1 VQAAQ
6 YHTSM
11 NNFINRKNYI
21 QQLEK
26 LKDEHI
32 IKVVT
37 GLRRSGKSTLL
48 EIIAD
53 QIINSGVPEG
63 RVQQYNFEK
72 PIFPEYYTWR
82 DIYKDIIAKTDKE
95 NMNYIFLDE
104 PQQIPEFERLIDALF
119 VEKFIDLYVTGS
131 NAYFLSGEI
140 ATLLSGRYITIHILP
155 FSFGEYFESQ
165 KNTGLDKFT
174 LFNNYLYE
182 TSLPQGVL
190 LREQGADVQN
200 RYIQDVYNTIVE
212 KDISQRYNIQNM
224 RSFDNLSKFLM
235 GAVGSAISPS
245 SISKA
250 MKQDR
255 QNIHHSTVE
264 KYIEYLV
271 NSYVFYQVNRFD
283 IKGKQQLATQEKY
296 YLVDIG
302 FRNLKLGKFQHQ
314 DVGHILEN
322 IVYLELNRRGYQV
335 WIGKIGEYEVDF
347 IVKNALNKFEY
358 YQVTWSMSDPET
370 AEREIRPLKSI
381 NDNYPKY
388 IISADMVTSE
398 IEGIEHLNI
407 VDWLLN
413 QAN

>member
-1 VQAAQ
+1 
-6 YHTSM
+6 M
-11 NNFINRKNYI
+11 NRIISRKNYI

-48 EIIAD
+48 EIFAQ
-53 QIINSGVPEG
+53 QIIDFGIPAN
-63 RVQQYNFEK
+63 RIQQYNFEK
-72 PIFPEYYTWR
+72 PIFSEEYSWR
-82 DIYKDIIAKTDKE
+82 DIYKEILAQTDKE

-104 PQQIPEFERLIDALF
+104 PQQISEFERLIDALYT
-119 VEKFIDLYVTGS
+119 EKFIDLYVTGS

-155 FSFGEYFESQ
+155 FSFTEYLESQ
-165 KNTGLDKFT
+165 INTTLSKYE

-190 LREQGADVQN
+190 LRNQGTDIQN

-212 KDISQRYNIQNM
+212 KDIRQRYKIQNM

-235 GAVGSAISPS
+235 AAIGSAMSPS
-245 SISKA
+245 NISKA
-250 MKQDR
+250 MKQDC
-255 QNIHHSTVE
+255 QDIHHNTVE
-264 KYIEYLV
+264 RYIEYLV

-302 FRNLKLGKFQHQ
+302 FRNSKIGKFQYQ
-314 DVGHILEN
+314 DVEHILEN
-322 IVYLELNRRGYQV
+322 IVYLELNRRGYQI
-335 WIGKIGEYEVDF
+335 WLGKVGEYEVDF

-358 YQVTWSMSDPET
+358 YQVTWSMSNPKT

-381 NDNYPKY
+381 DDNYPKY
-388 IISADMVTSE
+388 IISTDIITAE
-398 IEGIEHLNI
+398 IEGIEQINI
-407 VDWLLN
+407 VDWLLKKE
-413 QAN
+413 

>member
-1 VQAAQ
+1 MSVL
-6 YHTSM
+6 
-11 NNFINRKNYI
+11 INRRNYI

-37 GLRRSGKSTLL
+37 GLRRSGKSTLF
-48 EIIAD
+48 EIYTQQMID
-53 QIINSGVPEG
+53 LGVPASS
-63 RVQQYNFEK
+63 VQQYNFEK
-72 PIFPEYYTWR
+72 PIFPSAYTWR
-82 DIYKDIIAKTDKE
+82 DIYKEILARADKE

-104 PQQIPEFERLIDALF
+104 PQQIPEFERLIDALY

-131 NAYFLSGEI
+131 NAYFLSSDL

-155 FSFGEYFESQ
+155 FSFAEFAESQ
-165 KNTGLDKFT
+165 KETALNQYE
-174 LFNNYLYE
+174 LFNAYLYE

-190 LREQGADVQN
+190 LRKQGADIQN
-200 RYIQDVYNTIVE
+200 MYIQDVYNTIVE
-212 KDISQRYNIQNM
+212 KDIRQRYNIQNM

-235 GAVGSAISPS
+235 GAIGSVVSPS
-245 SISKA
+245 NISKA

-255 QNIHHSTVE
+255 QDIHHNTVE

-302 FRNLKLGKFQHQ
+302 FRNLKLGKFQYQ

-322 IVYLELNRRGYQV
+322 IVYLELNRRGYQI
-335 WIGKIGEYEVDF
+335 WIGKFGEYEVDF

-358 YQVTWSMSDPET
+358 YQVTWSMSDPKT

-381 NDNYPKY
+381 EDNYPKY
-388 IISADMVTSE
+388 IISTDIITAE
-398 IEGIEHLNI
+398 IEGIEHVNI
-407 VDWLLN
+407 VDWLLKKE
-413 QAN
+413 

>member
-1 VQAAQ
+1 M
-6 YHTSM
+6 SGI
-11 NNFINRKNYI
+11 INRKNYI

-26 LKDEHI
+26 LKNEHI

-48 EIIAD
+48 EIFFFFFID
-53 QIINSGVPEG
+53 SGVPSN
-63 RVQQYNFEK
+63 RAQRYNFEQ
-72 PIFPEYYTWR
+72 PIFPPTYTWLE
-82 DIYKDIIAKTDKE
+82 IYKEILAQTDKE

-104 PQQIPEFERLIDALF
+104 PQQIFEFERLIDALYI
-119 VEKFIDLYVTGS
+119 EKNIDLYVTGS
-131 NAYFLSGEI
+131 NAYFLSGDL

-155 FSFGEYFESQ
+155 FSFDEYFESQ
-165 KNTGLDKFT
+165 KNTTLNKYE

-190 LREQGADVQN
+190 LRNQGANIQN
-200 RYIQDVYNTIVE
+200 MYIQDVYNTIVE
-212 KDISQRYNIQNM
+212 KDIRQRYNIQNM

-235 GAVGSAISPS
+235 GTIGSLVSPS
-245 SISKA
+245 NISKA
-250 MKQDR
+250 MKQDH
-255 QNIHHSTVE
+255 QDIHHNTVE
-264 KYIEYLV
+264 KYIEYLI

-302 FRNLKLGKFQHQ
+302 FRNLKLGKFQYQ

-322 IVYLELNRRGYQV
+322 IVYLELNRRGYQI

-347 IVKNALNKFEY
+347 IVKNVQNKFEY
-358 YQVTWSMSDPET
+358 YQVTWSMSDPTT

-381 NDNYPKY
+381 DDNYPKY
-388 IISADMVTSE
+388 IISTDIITSE
-398 IEGIEHLNI
+398 IGGIQHVNI
-407 VDWLLN
+407 VDWLLK
-413 QAN
+413 

>member
-1 VQAAQ
+1 M
-6 YHTSM
+6 SGL
-11 NNFINRKNYI
+11 ISRKNYI

-48 EIIAD
+48 EIFAE
-53 QIINSGVPEG
+53 QIMYSGVPAS
-63 RVQQYNFEK
+63 RVLQYNFEK
-72 PIFPEYYTWR
+72 PIFPKEYTWL
-82 DIYKDIIAKTDKE
+82 DIYKDILSKTDKE

-104 PQQIPEFERLIDALF
+104 PQQIPEFERLIDALYT
-119 VEKFIDLYVTGS
+119 EKFIDLYVTGS

-155 FSFGEYFESQ
+155 FSFGEYIESQ
-165 KNTGLDKFT
+165 TNTTLSKYE

-190 LREQGADVQN
+190 LRNQGADIQN

-212 KDISQRYNIQNM
+212 KDIRQRYNIQNM

-235 GAVGSAISPS
+235 GTIGSVVSPNN
-245 SISKA
+245 ISKA
-250 MKQDR
+250 MKQDK
-255 QNIHHSTVE
+255 QDIHHNTVE

-302 FRNLKLGKFQHQ
+302 FRNLKLGKFQYQ
-314 DVGHILEN
+314 DMGHILEN
-322 IVYLELNRRGYQV
+322 IVYLELNRRGYQI
-335 WIGKIGEYEVDF
+335 WIGKVGEYEVDF

-358 YQVTWSMSDPET
+358 YQVTWSMSDSKT

-381 NDNYPKY
+381 DDNYPKH
-388 IISADMVTSE
+388 IISTDIITSE
-398 IEGIEHLNI
+398 IEGIEHINI
-407 VDWLLN
+407 VDWLLKEK
-413 QAN
+413 

>member
-1 VQAAQ
+1 
-6 YHTSM
+6 
-11 NNFINRKNYI
+11 
-21 QQLEK
+21 

-48 EIIAD
+48 DMFAE
-53 QIINSGVPEG
+53 QIIDSGAPIN
-63 RVQQYNFEK
+63 RVQRYNFEK
-72 PIFPEYYTWR
+72 PIFPEEYTWR
-82 DIYKDIIAKTDKE
+82 DIYKDILSRTDKK

-104 PQQIPEFERLIDALF
+104 PQQISEFERLIDALYT
-119 VEKFIDLYVTGS
+119 EKYIDLYITGS

-140 ATLLSGRYITIHILP
+140 ATLLAGRYITIHILP
-155 FSFGEYFESQ
+155 FSFAEYLENHA
-165 KNTGLDKFT
+165 NTALNKYE

-190 LREQGADVQN
+190 LRNQGSDIQN
-200 RYIQDVYNTIVE
+200 RYVQDVYSTIVE
-212 KDISQRYNIQNM
+212 KDIRQKYNIQNM

-235 GAVGSAISPS
+235 GAIGSLVSPNN
-245 SISKA
+245 ISKA
-250 MKQDR
+250 MKQDK
-255 QNIHHSTVE
+255 QDIHHNTVE

-322 IVYLELNRRGYQV
+322 IVYLELNRRGYQI
-335 WIGKIGEYEVDF
+335 WIGKVGEYEVDF

-358 YQVTWSMSDPET
+358 YQVTWSMSDSKT

-381 NDNYPKY
+381 GDNYPKY
-388 IISADMVTSE
+388 VISTDIITSE
-398 IEGIEHLNI
+398 IEGIEHINI
-407 VDWLLN
+407 VDWLLKKE
-413 QAN
+413 

>member
-1 VQAAQ
+1 MKDLI
-6 YHTSM
+6 S
-11 NNFINRKNYI
+11 RKNYI

-26 LKDEHI
+26 LKNKHI

-48 EIIAD
+48 AMFAK
-53 QIINSGVPEG
+53 QIVASGVPSN
-63 RVQQYNFEK
+63 RVQQYNFER
-72 PIFPEYYTWR
+72 PIFPEEYTWR
-82 DIYKDIIAKTDKE
+82 DMYKDILSKTDKD

-104 PQQIPEFERLIDALF
+104 PQQIPEFERLIDALY
-119 VEKFIDLYVTGS
+119 VETNIDLYVTGS

-155 FSFGEYFESQ
+155 FSFSEFVESQ
-165 KNTGLDKFT
+165 QDSTLDKQD
-174 LFNNYLYE
+174 LFNYYLYE

-190 LREQGADVQN
+190 LRDQGADIQN

-212 KDISQRYNIQNM
+212 KDIRQRYNIQNM
-224 RSFDNLSKFLM
+224 RSFDNLSKYLM
-235 GAVGSAISPS
+235 GNIGSAVSPN

-250 MKQDR
+250 MKQDN
-255 QNIHHSTVE
+255 QNIHHNTVE

-283 IKGKQQLATQEKY
+283 IKGKQQLATKEKY

-302 FRNLKLGKFQHQ
+302 FRNLKLGKFHYQ

-322 IVYLELNRRGYQV
+322 IVYLELNRRGYQI

-347 IVKNALNKFEY
+347 IVRNMLNKFEY
-358 YQVTWSMSDPET
+358 YQVTWSISDPRT
-370 AEREIRPLKSI
+370 AEREIRPLKAI
-381 NDNYPKY
+381 DDNYPKY
-388 IISADMVTSE
+388 LISTDLITTE
-398 IEGIEHLNI
+398 IDGIEHINI
-407 VDWLLN
+407 IDWLLKK
-413 QAN
+413 

>member
-1 VQAAQ
+1 
-6 YHTSM
+6 M
-11 NNFINRKNYI
+11 NGLISRKNYV

-48 EIIAD
+48 EIFAQ
-53 QIINSGVPEG
+53 QIIELGVSAN

-72 PIFPEYYTWR
+72 PIFPEEYTWL
-82 DIYKDIIAKTDKE
+82 DIYKEILAKTNKE
-95 NMNYIFLDE
+95 DMNYIFLDE
-104 PQQIPEFERLIDALF
+104 PQQIPEFERLIDALY
-119 VEKFIDLYVTGS
+119 VEKSIDLYVTGS

-155 FSFGEYFESQ
+155 FSFDEYIECQ
-165 KNTGLDKFT
+165 KDTILSKYE

-190 LREQGADVQN
+190 LRNQGAGIQN
-200 RYIQDVYNTIVE
+200 MYIQDVYNTIVE
-212 KDISQRYNIQNM
+212 KDIRQRYNIQNI

-235 GAVGSAISPS
+235 GAIGSVVSPS
-245 SISKA
+245 NISKA

-255 QNIHHSTVE
+255 QDIHHNTVE

-271 NSYVFYQVNRFD
+271 NSFVFYQVNRFD

-302 FRNLKLGKFQHQ
+302 FRNLKLGKFQYQ

-322 IVYLELNRRGYQV
+322 IVYL
-335 WIGKIGEYEVDF
+335 
-347 IVKNALNKFEY
+347 
-358 YQVTWSMSDPET
+358 
-370 AEREIRPLKSI
+370 
-381 NDNYPKY
+381 
-388 IISADMVTSE
+388 
-398 IEGIEHLNI
+398 
-407 VDWLLN
+407 
-413 QAN
+413 